1 MEVYEHYK
9 DSGVPWIDKIPQL
22 WTVDRFSMSFKF
34 SRGLDIKKRDLEAAG
49 IPVLSY
55 GQIHAKHNPVVT
67 ISPDLVRFIP
77 ADKIGGGNLEDA
89 RLREGDLVFADTS
102 EDVHGAGNF
111 SRSDGSQMIH
121 AGYHTLLARPRETYE
136 HKYFAYLFSSEAW
149 RHQIRRA
156 VQGVKVYSITQG
168 VFKHAQL
175 LRPPVETQDAIV
187 AFLDA
192 KTAEIDV
199 VVEKLRRQR
208 ALLERYKR
216 ELIAHTVTKGLNP
229 ESPMKDSE
237 YEFIGAYPAD
247 WQNRPLFDICD
258 QVKLD
263 NSELQT
269 NVALQFKNGSI
280 IAKPDWDD
288 SPQSLDILSGY
299 TLVSPGMI
307 VINGLNLNYDF
318 KTKRIGLVKNN
329 GAITSAYI
337 VISPHRD
344 IESRYLNYLFKSID
358 AQKALHGMTE
368 GVRKILNWKDIRRLT
383 LPMPNSSQ
391 QIAIANYLDTKTAEI
406 DSLIANIDRQIAL
419 LGAYRKQVINDV
431 VTGKVWVSEE
441 VA

>member
-1 MEVYEHYK
+1 MEAYDHYSSEGTPWGLSFPSHWQRSKLGRITSKIGSGATPKGGKTVYL
-9 DSGVPWIDKIPQL
+9 DSGKVALIRSLNVHDEGFRYEDLAFID
-22 WTVDRFSMSFKF
+22 D
-34 SRGLDIKKRDLEAAG
+34 EAA
-49 IPVLSY
+49 
-55 GQIHAKHNPVVT
+55 
-67 ISPDLVRFIP
+67 
-77 ADKIGGGNLEDA
+77 
-89 RLREGDLVFADTS
+89 
-102 EDVHGAGNF
+102 
-111 SRSDGSQMIH
+111 
-121 AGYHTLLARPRETYE
+121 
-136 HKYFAYLFSSEAW
+136 
-149 RHQIRRA
+149 
-156 VQGVKVYSITQG
+156 
-168 VFKHAQL
+168 AQL
-175 LRPPVETQDAIV
+175 NSVSVLDNDVLLNITGASILRTTLAPRDVLPARVNQHVSILRPTDDVNPGYLHAWLASPQMHRYMYSQSVGSTREAITKAQLQGFPIMLPLKPEQDAIV

-208 ALLERYKR
+208 ELLERYKR

-237 YEFIGAYPAD
+237 YEFIGTYPAD

-318 KTKRIGLVKNN
+318 KTKRIGLVKNS

-406 DSLIANIDRQIAL
+406 DSLIANIDRQVEL
-419 LGAYRKQVINDV
+419 LGRYRKQVINDV
-431 VTGKVWVSEE
+431 VTGKIRVSEE
-441 VA
+441 A

>member
-1 MEVYEHYK
+1 M
-9 DSGVPWIDKIPQL
+9 GRQGAL
-22 WTVDRFSMSFKF
+22 
-34 SRGLDIKKRDLEAAG
+34 
-49 IPVLSY
+49 
-55 GQIHAKHNPVVT
+55 
-67 ISPDLVRFIP
+67 
-77 ADKIGGGNLEDA
+77 
-89 RLREGDLVFADTS
+89 
-102 EDVHGAGNF
+102 AGNVHF
-111 SRSDGSQMIH
+111 VAQPAYASEHALIASISGLVLPRYLYYLLIQMNLNQYSQAAAQPGISASVIEKVRISIPSH
-121 AGYHTLLARPRETYE
+121 IE
-136 HKYFAYLFSSEAW
+136 
-149 RHQIRRA
+149 
-156 VQGVKVYSITQG
+156 VQERM
-168 VFKHAQL
+168 A
-175 LRPPVETQDAIV
+175 

-199 VVEKLRRQR
+199 VVEKLRRQLE
-208 ALLERYKR
+208 LLERYKR

-237 YEFIGAYPAD
+237 YEFIGTYPAD

-318 KTKRIGLVKNN
+318 KTKRIGLVKNS

-406 DSLIANIDRQIAL
+406 DSLIANIDRQVEL
-419 LGAYRKQVINDV
+419 LGRYRKQVINDV
-431 VTGKVWVSEE
+431 VTGKIRVSEE
-441 VA
+441 A